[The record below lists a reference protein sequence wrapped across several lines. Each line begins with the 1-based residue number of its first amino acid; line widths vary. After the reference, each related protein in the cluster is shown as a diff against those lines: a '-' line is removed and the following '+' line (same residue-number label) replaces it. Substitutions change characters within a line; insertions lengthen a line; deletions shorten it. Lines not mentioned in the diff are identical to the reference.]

1 MTWII
6 TKNYDA
12 IELEQGQNVFY
23 PDTITDIDYQIT
35 NRVTE
40 HPVVAD
46 TNKTDHFINEL
57 DRIVLRGCVAGTA
70 LRKDASDLFAGAD
83 SRTAAACELFAQMAK
98 QGECVNLITDQKDY
112 GQMLV
117 EDARVSFQQ
126 GDIIQF
132 DLSLKEFR
140 AVTLQDVQIQIGQI
154 VQRGEISTVE
164 GQPDINPFAV
174 NDTDTERAEREARLV
189 AVSRNPDAFGDCDEL
204 PPGAEADACY
214 EEAFRLAF
222 ES

>member
-6 TKNYDA
+6 TKDLDA
-12 IELEQGQNVFY
+12 IQLEQGQKGFY
-23 PDTITDIDYQIT
+23 PDTFTDIDYQIT

-40 HPVVAD
+40 HTVVAD

-57 DRIVLRGCVAGTA
+57 DRIILRGCVAVTS

-98 QGECVNLITDQKDY
+98 QGECVNLITDDKDF

-117 EDARVSFQQ
+117 EDARISFRQ
-126 GDIIQF
+126 GNLIQF

-140 AVTLQDVQIQIGQI
+140 AVALQDVQIQIGQV
-154 VQRGEISTVE
+154 VQRGEISTVQ
-164 GQPDINPFAV
+164 GSPATLPDGAL
-174 NDTDTERAEREARLV
+174 DQAEDAARLDL
-189 AVSRNPDAFGDCDEL
+189 ASRNPDAFTDCDEL
-204 PPGAEADACY
+204 PAGAEADACY